1 MRTWGGVGRHHQG
14 SSSNWGCRT
23 GLHMARDPSDG
34 RRVRRHATREP
45 HRWWVKQNRPGH
57 SYGGELEFMI
67 LIPETE
73 LNLRAACAL
82 INTDRVNGEEV
93 TDRVALLTFIDEWSW
108 TGRRDG
114 DEAELNAVLD
124 LRRRVDA
131 IWDGADD
138 ETQTVCRVNA
148 LLCDTNAA
156 PWLTRH
162 PEMPAWHLHLTSDGD
177 PLARRMGAEIAMAI
191 ADLIRAGEL
200 R

>member
-1 MRTWGGVGRHHQG
+1 
-14 SSSNWGCRT
+14 
-23 GLHMARDPSDG
+23 
-34 RRVRRHATREP
+34 
-45 HRWWVKQNRPGH
+45 
-57 SYGGELEFMI
+57 MI

-82 INTDRVNGEEV
+82 IKTDRVNSEEV
-93 TDRVALLTFIDEWSW
+93 TDCVALLTFIDEWSW

-148 LLCDTNAA
+148 LLYDTNAV
-156 PWLTRH
+156 PWLARH
-162 PEMPAWHLHLTSDGD
+162 PEMPAWHLHLTSYGD
-177 PLARRMGAEIAMAI
+177 SLARRMGAEIAMAI

-200 R
+200 RRLKACAAPDCRAAVIDLSRNRCRMFCGTGNCGNRQHVAAYRERRTKAR

>member
-1 MRTWGGVGRHHQG
+1 
-14 SSSNWGCRT
+14 
-23 GLHMARDPSDG
+23 
-34 RRVRRHATREP
+34 
-45 HRWWVKQNRPGH
+45 
-57 SYGGELEFMI
+57 MI
-67 LIPETE
+67 LIPESE

-82 INTDRVNGEEV
+82 INTDRVNSKEV
-93 TDRVALLTFIDEWSW
+93 TDCVALLTFIDEWSW

-148 LLCDTNAA
+148 LLYDTNAV
-156 PWLTRH
+156 PWLARH

-200 R
+200 RRLKACAAPDCRAAVIDLSRNRCRMFCGTGNCGNRQHVAAYRERRTKAR